1 MYYYFF
7 VQLTAQ
13 EIPSYTALRN
23 RRWKVIRWDAG
34 SNGTTT
40 DEWELYDLDA
50 DPYELDNLLATPE
63 GRAANSATFD
73 EMSSRMIE
81 LSDCAGASCP

>member
-13 EIPSYTALRN
+13 EIPSYTALRTE
-23 RRWKVIRWDAG
+23 RWKIIRWDAG
-34 SNGTTT
+34 TNGTPT
-40 DEWELYDLDA
+40 DEWELYDLQA

-63 GRAANSATFD
+63 GRAANSVVFD
-73 EMSSRMIE
+73 ELTERMIE
-81 LSDCAGASCP
+81 LSDCAGSTCP